1 MQQDTNI
8 LRIPGPSPIPPS
20 VQRAM
25 SQPMIGHRGHET
37 SLLVK
42 DLKENLKA
50 VFGTKHDVLML
61 TSSGTS
67 SLEAA
72 AVNATR
78 PGDEVLVLVT
88 GSFGDRFAQIC
99 ETYELN
105 VHRMETRWGDAFD
118 VEEVK
123 QFLQDNQNIKAVV
136 STYCETSTGVLNPIE
151 QLSRIV
157 QDHSNALLLVDGV
170 SCLGGVDAQMDDWGV
185 DIFITGSQKAMM
197 LPPGLSFIAVSDRAW
212 DVIEA
217 NDRPRFYLDL
227 VKYKKSLESDSTPFT
242 PAVSLLFGLQQ
253 VLQLFQEEGL
263 ENVYQRHTLMK
274 NMTRAAMRALDIP
287 LLTSDESASPTVTAI
302 EPSDFDPEALRKVV
316 KKEFGLDLAGGQK
329 HQKGKVVR
337 IGHMGYCTPADVLQI
352 IGMIEIGLHKLGKQ
366 VKLGQG
372 VAAAQ
377 EIYLSTGGTKK

>member
-37 SLLVK
+37 TLLVQAIKK
-42 DLKENLKA
+42 DLKS
-50 VFGTKHDVLML
+50 VFGTEQDVLML

-72 AVNATR
+72 VVNATR

-88 GSFGDRFAQIC
+88 GSFGDRFAQIA
-99 ETYELN
+99 ETYELKT
-105 VHRMETRWGDAFD
+105 HRMETRWGDAFD
-118 VEEVK
+118 VADVK
-123 QFLQDNQNIKAVV
+123 KFLLANKQIKAVI
-136 STYCETSTGVLNPIE
+136 STYCETSTGVLNPIGE
-151 QLSRIV
+151 LSRV
-157 QDHSNALLLVDGV
+157 VHENSDALILVDGV
-170 SCLGGVDAQMDDWGV
+170 SCIGGVDAQMDEWGV

-197 LPPGLSFIAVSDRAW
+197 LPPGLSFIAVSERAW

-227 VKYKKSLESDSTPFT
+227 MKYKKNLAADSTPFT
-242 PAVSLLFGLQQ
+242 PAVSLMFGLKQ

-263 ENVYQRHTLMK
+263 QNVYHRHTLMK
-274 NMTRAAMRALDIP
+274 NMVRAAMKALDVP
-287 LLTSDESASPTVTAI
+287 LLTADQYASPTVTAI
-302 EPSDFDPEALRKVV
+302 EPADFDGEALRKMV
-316 KKEFGLDLAGGQK
+316 KKEFGLDLAGGQA

-337 IGHMGYCTPADVLQI
+337 IGHMGYCTPADILQI
-352 IGMIEIGLHKLGKQ
+352 IGIIEVGLRKLGKDI
-366 VKLGQG
+366 KLGQG

-377 EIYLSTGGTKK
+377 EIYLSTEVNN